1 LNGTRPN
8 KQHNKTLS
16 TASASECAAM
26 STYHVIALWQNSLDS
41 DSQLEKGYCVNNK
54 IERMVARSLTDEWYK
69 ARQYGVSAT
78 TVAKAA
84 SGPGGFDAELKRALN
99 PEEHVVEDNAYMKFG
114 RDYEEWIVNG
124 LPPEYKIAPNDWLIC
139 GVGSERWHL
148 ATPDGLNADWSII
161 AEVKTTGKDWDP
173 DKIPIQYRRQVQW
186 QLHVT
191 GATKCV
197 FAWLLRAESDSG
209 DFVPAWME
217 PKHTIIERD
226 EDMIADLK
234 EVANRFITDYNN
246 YIEMRELNG

>member
-1 LNGTRPN
+1 
-8 KQHNKTLS
+8 
-16 TASASECAAM
+16 M
-26 STYHVIALWQNSLDS
+26 S
-41 DSQLEKGYCVNNK
+41 NK

-99 PEEHVVEDNAYMKFG
+99 PEEHVVEDNAYMRFG
-114 RDYEEWIVNG
+114 RDHEEWIVDN
-124 LPPEYKIAPNDWLIC
+124 LPQEYAIRHNDWLIC

-148 ATPDGLNADWSII
+148 ATPDGLNSDWSII

-197 FAWLLRAESDSG
+197 FAWLLRVESPLG
-209 DFVPAWME
+209 DFTSAWLE

-226 EDMIADLK
+226 ENMIADLK

>member
-1 LNGTRPN
+1 V
-8 KQHNKTLS
+8 S
-16 TASASECAAM
+16 
-26 STYHVIALWQNSLDS
+26 
-41 DSQLEKGYCVNNK
+41 NK

-124 LPPEYKIAPNDWLIC
+124 LPPEYKIVPNDWLIC

-197 FAWLLRAESDSG
+197 FAWLLRAEADNG
-209 DFVPAWME
+209 EFVPAWME

-226 EDMIADLK
+226 EPMIADLK

-246 YIEMRELNG
+246 YIEMRELNGSL